1 MHGTD
6 TAHGARLLSATP
18 LDGMDSAPGVR
29 LLAASPLGAS
39 TSAVH
44 PLPALLARL
53 GMRDAAP
60 DSDGLFSG
68 LLLPSDQHWF
78 LWTTSWVT
86 AVSAVY
92 ATSRG
97 LWDLCWCPWIVL
109 CTSLLYWARPTPGA
123 RRALDV
129 GCVQLCFWWQL
140 YRAWGAEYGA
150 AYYALQALGVAAYGC
165 SLYFE
170 YRIKWFW
177 VSTLFHGVGVHVVG
191 NASNMVLYSGEIP
204 SLSAHT

>member
-1 MHGTD
+1 MD
-6 TAHGARLLSATP
+6 SAHGAQLLAATS
-18 LDGMDSAPGVR
+18 LDGVDSARGVR
-29 LLAASPLGAS
+29 LLTTTPLA
-39 TSAVH
+39 AVH
-44 PLPALLARL
+44 PLPAFLARL

-68 LLLPSDQHWF
+68 LLLPADQHWF

-97 LWDLCWCPWIVL
+97 LWDLCWCPWVVL
-109 CTSLLYWARPTPGA
+109 FTSLLYWARPTPGA

-140 YRAWGAEYGA
+140 YRAWGAQHGA

-165 SLYFE
+165 SLFFE
-170 YRIKWFW
+170 YRMRWFW
-177 VSTLFHGVGVHVVG
+177 VSTLFHGLGVHVVG
-191 NASNMVLYSGEIP
+191 NISNMVLYSGGIP
-204 SLSAHT
+204 ELSFSVHT